1 MTLIIASLNV
11 RGLRVDFH
19 CRVHFTCVNELEQ
32 MLNLAQLYV

>member
-19 CRVHFTCVNELEQ
+19 CRVNFTCVNEIEQ